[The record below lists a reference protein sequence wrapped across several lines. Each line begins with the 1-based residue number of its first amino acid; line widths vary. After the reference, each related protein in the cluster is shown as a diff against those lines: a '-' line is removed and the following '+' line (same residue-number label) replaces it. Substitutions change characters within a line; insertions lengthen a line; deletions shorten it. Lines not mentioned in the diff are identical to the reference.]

1 MKKQQRVLITG
12 AGRGIGFA
20 IARLLAAEG
29 YDLVLNYRSEQGKSI
44 ANLQRFL
51 QSDEAK
57 GVDIRLAKGD
67 IAETRDIEN
76 MMKALRA
83 EGVEQ
88 IDHLVLNAASSPF
101 KPFLDM
107 NKFDWKLLLNS
118 NLVGNVACVNEV
130 VPMMK
135 DGGTIC
141 ILSSMGSRVVMPK
154 YPLGIMK
161 SALEN
166 LVRYLEVELYDRNV
180 RVNGV
185 CAGLVN
191 TDMGPIL
198 KEMWPEAVARFEA
211 GHRRWAIEPE
221 EVAEIVS
228 FLISPKSSA
237 IRGATVLAD
246 LGGGLSA

>member
-1 MKKQQRVLITG
+1 MKKSQRVLITG

-20 IARLLAAEG
+20 IAQQLAAEG

-44 ANLQRFL
+44 ANLQRFM
-51 QSDEAK
+51 QSEEVK
-57 GVDIRLAKGD
+57 GIDVRLAKGD
-67 IAETRDIEN
+67 IAETRDVEN

-83 EGVEQ
+83 DGVDR
-88 IDHLVLNAASSPF
+88 IDHLVLNAAAAPF
-101 KPFLDM
+101 KPFLEM

-118 NLVGNVACVNEV
+118 NLVGNVACVSEV
-130 VPMMK
+130 VPMMTN
-135 DGGTIC
+135 GGTIVA
-141 ILSSMGSRVVMPK
+141 LSSSGSRVVMPN

-191 TDMGPIL
+191 TDMAPIL
-198 KEMWPEAVARFEA
+198 KDLWPEAVARFEA
-211 GHRRWAIEPE
+211 GNRRWAIEPE
-221 EVAEIVS
+221 EVAEVVS

>member
-51 QSDEAK
+51 QSEEAK

-211 GHRRWAIEPE
+211 GHRRWSIEPE